1 MLENLA
7 KEFLS
12 SSVAGDAVASLKQEA
27 GLNESEATNALS
39 ATAEGAVGALGGAG
53 GGGLGDMVGGLLGG
67 GGGGAAGML
76 GGLLGGGG
84 GGAAG
89 MLGGL
94 LGGGGGG
101 GAAGMLGG
109 MLGGGSTGLPPA
121 VTDTIVNF
129 VAEKTGL
136 GADKARM
143 AVNVVLPKIVA
154 FAKSKLG

>member
-12 SSVAGDAVASLKQEA
+12 SSVAGEAVASLKQEA

-53 GGGLGDMVGGLLGG
+53 GGGLGDVVGGLLGSG
-67 GGGGAAGML
+67 SGGAAGML

-109 MLGGGSTGLPPA
+109 MLGGGSGLPPA

-129 VAEKTGL
+129 VVEKTGL

-143 AVNVVLPKIVA
+143 AVNVVLPKVVA

>member
-53 GGGLGDMVGGLLGG
+53 GGLGDMVGGLLGG
-67 GGGGAAGML
+67 GGGAAGMLGGLLGGGAGGAAGML

-89 MLGGL
+89 MLGG
-94 LGGGGGG
+94 
-101 GAAGMLGG
+101 
-109 MLGGGSTGLPPA
+109 MLGGGASTGLPPA

-129 VAEKTGL
+129 VADKTGL

>member
-53 GGGLGDMVGGLLGG
+53 GGLGDVVGGLLG

-76 GGLLGGGG
+76 GGLMGGG

-101 GAAGMLGG
+101 GGGAGMLGG
-109 MLGGGSTGLPPA
+109 LLGGGSSGLPPA

-129 VAEKTGL
+129 VVDKTGL
-136 GADKARM
+136 GADKARL

>member
-53 GGGLGDMVGGLLGG
+53 GGLGDMVGGLLGGGGGAAGMLGGLLGGG

-89 MLGGL
+89 MLGG
-94 LGGGGGG
+94 
-101 GAAGMLGG
+101 
-109 MLGGGSTGLPPA
+109 MLGGGASTGLPPA

-129 VAEKTGL
+129 VADKTGL